1 MDPHLH
7 QSCGVVSSTRI
18 LTLDHLPA
26 SVPWTTYCLR
36 LTTSAITQVTLL
48 NFSVQFSSVQ
58 SLACVQLFAD
68 TECPWTAAFQASLSI
83 TISWRLPKLM
93 SIESVMPT
101 SHLILYCPPL
111 LLLSI
116 FPRIRVFSSE
126 SLLCSRWPKYWSFSF
141 SINHSNEY
149 LGLISF
155 RVGWLELLVVQGTL
169 KSLLQHHSQKHQFF
183 NAQLSLSTKILVL
196 FYLPT
201 EIIMETRHIL
211 FSKESRSTWRQ
222 SLWFLINMILL
233 SSHSHSLSYLISA
246 SH

>member
-1 MDPHLH
+1 
-7 QSCGVVSSTRI
+7 
-18 LTLDHLPA
+18 
-26 SVPWTTYCLR
+26 
-36 LTTSAITQVTLL
+36 
-48 NFSVQFSSVQ
+48 
-58 SLACVQLFAD
+58 
-68 TECPWTAAFQASLSI
+68 
-83 TISWRLPKLM
+83 M
-93 SIESVMPT
+93 SIESMMPT

-111 LLLSI
+111 LLPSI

-126 SLLCSRWPKYWSFSF
+126 SLLHSRWPKYWSLSF
-141 SINHSNEY
+141 SINPSNEY
-149 LGLISF
+149 SGLISF

-183 NAQLSLSTKILVL
+183 SAQFSLSTKLLVL

-201 EIIMETRHIL
+201 DIIMETRHIL
-211 FSKESRSTWRQ
+211 ISKESRSTRRQ